1 MYRKNTAGQFIHF
14 QGVDATT
21 GGIKS
26 GVTWTMR
33 RCLDGTFAAGGG
45 TVTEDGTTGWYKCA
59 LAQADTNGNNC
70 AANFTGTG
78 AVPQTVNFL
87 TDGSPPDINVKN
99 LLGTAWLTPGTA
111 GTPDVNVKL
120 WNGLTTVALP
130 LVPTVA
136 GRTLDCSAG
145 GEAGVDW
152 ANVGSPTTALALT
165 GTTIATTQKVDIETI
180 KTNPVVNAGT
190 VTFPTNATLA
200 STTNLTAGTIAT
212 VSGNVNG
219 SVGSVTGLT
228 ASNLDATVSSRLAS
242 ASYTAPDSAA
252 TIAAAV
258 WATVIDG
265 TNSAIKLM
273 RGMAAALLGKA
284 SGLATT
290 SAVYRDAPD
299 SKDVITATVDADGNR
314 TAVTLNLT

>member
-1 MYRKNTAGQFIHF
+1 MYRKNTAGQFLHF

-78 AVPQTVNFL
+78 AVPQTVNFI

-130 LVPTVA
+130 LIPTVA
-136 GRTLDCSAG
+136 GRTLDVSAG
-145 GEAGVDW
+145 GEAGMDW
-152 ANVGSPTTALALT
+152 ANVGSPTTTLALT
-165 GTTIATTQKVDIETI
+165 GTTISISNVKKNTALAGFTFIMTDSTNHAPATGK
-180 KTNPVVNAGT
+180 T
-190 VTFPTNATLA
+190 VTVTRSIGGASFASGTLSGVTEVSNGLYSVDFA
-200 STTNLTAGTIAT
+200 SGDLN
-212 VSGNVNG
+212 GNCV
-219 SVGSVTGLT
+219 VLRAT
-228 ASNLDATVSSRLAS
+228 ASGCDDRFE
-242 ASYTAPDSAA
+242 
-252 TIAAAV
+252 
-258 WATVIDG
+258 
-265 TNSAIKLM
+265 
-273 RGMAAALLGKA
+273 R
-284 SGLATT
+284 
-290 SAVYRDAPD
+290 
-299 SKDVITATVDADGNR
+299 VITFT
-314 TAVTLNLT
+314 